1 VIFKIKKVF
10 IIICLGVVMPL
21 NALAQDK
28 SLPGFTSQI
37 ADLERKEGGRIGIA
51 ALNTENGQL
60 LEYRADE
67 RFAMCSTFKLLLVAA
82 VLSRVDANLERLD
95 RSINY
100 SQADIQNYA
109 PITKKYLADGKMS
122 VADLS
127 AAAIQYSDNTAANLL
142 LQSIGGPKGL
152 TKYLRTLGDKT
163 SRLDRNEPELNTNIT
178 GDIQDTT
185 TPSAM
190 LDTMQKVLIGKSLS
204 PKSNQQLI
212 TWLLGN
218 TTGDKKLRAG
228 MNQEWKVGDKTGS
241 GGNGASNDVAIV
253 WPTGKKPFLL
263 AVYYSAANSSTEKQN
278 TIIAEIGH
286 IVSATFYEQTND

>member
-1 VIFKIKKVF
+1 VF